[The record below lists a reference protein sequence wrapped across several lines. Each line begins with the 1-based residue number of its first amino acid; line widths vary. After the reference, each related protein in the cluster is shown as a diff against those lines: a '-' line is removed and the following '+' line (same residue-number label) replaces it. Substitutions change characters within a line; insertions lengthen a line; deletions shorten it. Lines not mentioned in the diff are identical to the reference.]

1 MSANEVTDKL
11 VEAIAA
17 QRFDLIVC
25 NFANTDMVGHT
36 GMLQPAIAAV
46 EAVDA
51 SLGRSEAAVK
61 DAGGVLLITADH
73 GNAERMSDA
82 SGGAHTAHT
91 TDDVPFIVVNA
102 DGVTQVE
109 AGRLCD
115 VAPTTLD
122 VLGLPQ
128 PEAMTG
134 VPLVAHGEN
143 ASSTA
148 DTVRV
153 DA

>member
-1 MSANEVTDKL
+1 
-11 VEAIAA
+11 
-17 QRFDLIVC
+17 
-25 NFANTDMVGHT
+25 
-36 GMLQPAIAAV
+36 
-46 EAVDA
+46 
-51 SLGRSEAAVK
+51 
-61 DAGGVLLITADH
+61 
-73 GNAERMSDA
+73 MSDEN
-82 SGGAHTAHT
+82 GGAHTAHT

-115 VAPTTLD
+115 VAPTTLE

-128 PEAMTG
+128 PDAMTG
-134 VPLVAHGEN
+134 VPLVTRDETAP
-143 ASSTA
+143 STA